1 MVYNEDVGGRDIMR
15 ENLLHGSGPQRTKEV
30 AYGVPN
36 HKTKRA
42 RQITSMVF
50 STYLLKCFGAKSPLA
65 M

>member
-1 MVYNEDVGGRDIMR
+1 MR

-50 STYLLKCFGAKSPLA
+50 SIYLLKCFGAKSPLA